1 MNVVAELNNLSAGQH
16 TIIAGMRSARG
27 GADTGLRRTFVTLTS
42 NAASPDGKSQATFFV
57 GTTRAGPSDPS
68 SQRLFAYAAGELMF
82 RSSGSS
88 NYGSN
93 YPGFWFPSVRAQA
106 TLPLGACC
114 SVFFEYLLVLAGRDL
129 PSVVLAAA
137 T

>member
-1 MNVVAELNNLSAGQH
+1 MNVVAELNNLSAGHH

-27 GADTGLRRTFVTLTS
+27 GADTGLRRTFFTLAPNTS
-42 NAASPDGKSQATFFV
+42 AAPAGKPQAAFFV

-93 YPGFWFPSVRAQA
+93 YPGFWFPSV
-106 TLPLGACC
+106 
-114 SVFFEYLLVLAGRDL
+114 
-129 PSVVLAAA
+129 
-137 T
+137 